1 MKHKGEKREKKM
13 TYFWRV
19 CVCTSFA
26 FSLTK
31 FYIKK
36 NRNFKTNHVFY
47 VELKLK
53 LHKVRNS
60 QKNKGIGIS
69 WHIYTLCPTMFFEI
83 PCSGLGV
90 VVPTKIH
97 YWRTDWLMYKNPQ
110 VLLKARTRSPL
121 TILQFNLFLKNYNVN
136 CYNFLIW
143 RISRIW

>member
-1 MKHKGEKREKKM
+1 MKYKGGKRGEKM

-36 NRNFKTNHVFY
+36 NRNFKENNVFY

-69 WHIYTLCPTMFFEI
+69 WHIYTLCPTMFFA
-83 PCSGLGV
+83 CSGLGA
-90 VVPTKIH
+90 
-97 YWRTDWLMYKNPQ
+97 

-136 CYNFLIW
+136 CYNFLI
-143 RISRIW
+143 

>member
-1 MKHKGEKREKKM
+1 MHKA
-13 TYFWRV
+13 
-19 CVCTSFA
+19 FA

-60 QKNKGIGIS
+60 QKNKGIRIS

-83 PCSGLGV
+83 PWYGLGAV
-90 VVPTKIH
+90 VTTKIH

-110 VLLKARTRSPL
+110 VLRKARTRSPL